1 MDEIFLNYLTARGT
15 FTDAELQQLVSAT
28 LVKQLKRRELLLRQ
42 GEVCRYMA
50 FVVSGCLRLYR
61 TGEDAVEHILR
72 FAPENWWLN
81 DYESFRSGQPAKSTI
96 DALEDTLVL
105 LWSKESWERLKREI
119 PTFDALQNHLLIR
132 SLDAQVDRLHT
143 TISLPAEERYHAFL
157 TSFPNLYQR
166 VPLHMIASYLG
177 VTRKTL
183 GRIRQHTS
191 L

>member
-1 MDEIFLNYLTARGT
+1 MAMNEVFLNYLTARGT
-15 FTDAELQQLVSAT
+15 FTEAELQQLAAAT
-28 LVKQLKRRELLLRQ
+28 LVKQLKRREILLRQ
-42 GEVCRYMA
+42 GDVCRSMA

-72 FAPENWWLN
+72 FAPEHWWLN
-81 DYESFRSGQPAKSTI
+81 DYESFRSGQPAKGTI

-105 LWSKESWERLKREI
+105 VWSKETWERLKQDI
-119 PTFDALQNHLLIR
+119 PAFDALQNYLLIR

-157 TSFPNLYQR
+157 TAFPGLYQR

-183 GRIRQHTS
+183 GRIRQHT
-191 L
+191 

>member
-1 MDEIFLNYLTARGT
+1 MLDVFLHYLTAKAT
-15 FTDAELQQLVSAT
+15 FTDAELERIAAAT
-28 LVKQLKRRELLLRQ
+28 LVKQLKRRQFLLRQ
-42 GEVCRYMA
+42 GEVCHHMA
-50 FVVSGCLRLYR
+50 FVASGCLRLYR
-61 TGEDAVEHILR
+61 TGDDAVEHILR

-81 DYESFRSGQPAKSTI
+81 DYESFRSGQPAKGTI
-96 DALEDTLVL
+96 DALEDTCVL
-105 LWSKESWERLKREI
+105 LWSKDNWERLKRDI
-119 PTFDALQNHLLIR
+119 PAFDALQNHLLSR

-143 TISLPAEERYHAFL
+143 TMSLPAEERYHAFL
-157 TSFPNLYQR
+157 KAFPNLSQR

>member
-1 MDEIFLNYLTARGT
+1 MVDFFVNYLTARGT
-15 FTDAELQQLVSAT
+15 FTSADLEQIAAAT
-28 LVKQLKRRELLLRQ
+28 LVKQLKRRQFLLQQ
-42 GEVCRYMA
+42 GDVCRSMA

-61 TGEDAVEHILR
+61 TGDDALEHILR

-81 DYESFRSGQPAKSTI
+81 DYESFRSGQPAKGAI
-96 DALEDTLVL
+96 DALEDTHVL
-105 LWSKESWERLKREI
+105 LWSKETWERLKRDI
-119 PTFDALQNHLLIR
+119 PAFDTLQEHLLSR

-143 TISLPAEERYHAFL
+143 TMSLPAEARYHAFL
-157 TSFPNLYQR
+157 TSFPGLAQR

-191 L
+191 

>member
-1 MDEIFLNYLTARGT
+1 MVESFLNYLTARST
-15 FTDAELQQLVSAT
+15 FTDAELQQIEALA
-28 LVKQLKRRELLLRQ
+28 LVKQLKRRQFLLRQ

-61 TGEDAVEHILR
+61 TGDDAVEHILR

-81 DYESFRSGQPAKSTI
+81 DYESFRSGQPAKGTI

-105 LWSKESWERLKREI
+105 LWSKESWERLKRDI
-119 PTFDALQNHLLIR
+119 PAFDLLQDQLLSR
-132 SLDAQVDRLHT
+132 SLDSQVDRLHAT
-143 TISLPAEERYHAFL
+143 MSLTAEERYHAFL
-157 TSFPNLYQR
+157 KSFPGLYQR

-177 VTRKTL
+177 ITRKTL

-191 L
+191 